1 MSSFDFALK
10 DLYRKRNQTI
20 PYLIIIITV
29 VSITEFLIYYTTSLG
44 LNILVRPYFLN
55 EFFFSG
61 SINEIFSQYNTLIQ
75 ILLIILAIIIVLAIS
90 TTLVITKKKDIGIM
104 RALGT
109 LPRKLYNFYFLE
121 VYIIFFIGFVLGLI
135 FGLISFGIFSLIIN
149 FLGFPIKFQIDLI
162 YTPILFFSCLF
173 GIFFITGYTLRKIG
187 KQKIIKTFSKDI
199 PYNFDASKEI
209 NFIPKW
215 LSSLG
220 FNVKISIINTIRRK
234 GEFRRY
240 LIVFSLISLIIFT
253 LGLGTIVLRTSSQ
266 TWIRKSQGE
275 NIIALGH
282 QDVINNYSLMYNM
295 FSEPEISITTE
306 TINFTNKHYF
316 FNFNN
321 ISEIE
326 YIDEIEKIDKRI
338 INFYDVQEVQGFHF
352 FEDIQDYRVVGQSRR
367 GSIPIIGVNPEY
379 LIQNFEIEGK
389 FFTNEDAFDNM
400 TIGDGLALN
409 FFDYALD
416 QSLKLTSY
424 DKTFHIAGV
433 VIDSFYSGWAGYVSL
448 DIIQQ
453 ELNLTGEINLV
464 LLKINSDSY
473 HRIKGELTNI
483 LNKLG
488 PEFTHLRLDHV
499 FNENLTFLFNL
510 SLYPLFLIIIVSI
523 IGILSLYNYQKS
535 SIMYKARDFLIMRAI
550 GSNNTSLKKILF
562 LESIYVIVPSLLLS
576 LGIGMILNSIVL
588 FARVHLPPLH
598 IPFII
603 FMVLLGIFTLFNFLS
618 LIPIMKKINK
628 FSIKDF
634 NIY

>member
-10 DLYRKRNQTI
+10 DFYRKKNQTI

-29 VSITEFLIYYTTSLG
+29 VSLTEFLIYFTNSLS
-44 LNILVRPYFLN
+44 LNVLVQPSFLN
-55 EFFFSG
+55 NFFFSG
-61 SINEIFSQYNTLIQ
+61 SINKIFSQYNTLLE

-90 TTLVITKKKDIGIM
+90 TTLIITKKKDIGIM

-109 LPRKLYNFYFLE
+109 LPRKLYSFYLLE
-121 VYIIFFIGFVLGLI
+121 VYVIFFFGFILGLV
-135 FGLISFGIFSLIIN
+135 FGLIAFGIFSLIVN
-149 FLGFPIKFQIDLI
+149 FLGFPIIFQIDLI

-173 GIFFITGYTLRKIG
+173 GIFFIAGYTLRKIG
-187 KQKIIKTFSKDI
+187 KQQIIKTFSKDI

-209 NFIPKW
+209 KFIPKW

-220 FNVKISIINTIRRK
+220 FNVKISIINTLRRK

-240 LIVFSLISLIIFT
+240 LIVIFLISLIIFT
-253 LGLGTIVLRTSSQ
+253 LGLGTIVLRFSSE

-282 QDVINNYSLMYNM
+282 KDVIQNYSLMYNM
-295 FSEPEISITTE
+295 FSEPEILVTKES
-306 TINFTNKHYF
+306 INFTNKNYF
-316 FNFNN
+316 FDFNN

-326 YIDEIEKIDKRI
+326 NIDKIDKIEKRI
-338 INFYDVQEVQGFHF
+338 INFYDVQEIQGFHF
-352 FEDIQDYRVVGQSRR
+352 FEDIQNYRVIGQNRKEI
-367 GSIPIIGVNPEY
+367 IPIIGVNPDN

-416 QSLKLTSY
+416 QSLKLISY
-424 DKTFHIAGV
+424 DRTFHISGV

-453 ELNLTGEINLV
+453 ELNLTKKVNLV
-464 LLKINSDSY
+464 LLKINSNSY
-473 HRIKGELTNI
+473 NVIKDELTSI

-488 PEFTHLRLDHV
+488 PDFTHLRLDHV
-499 FNENLTFLFNL
+499 FNENLSFIFNL
-510 SLYPLFLIIIVSI
+510 SIYPLFLIIMISI

-535 SIMYKARDFLIMRAI
+535 SIIDKARDFLIMRAI
-550 GSNNTSLKKILF
+550 GSKNKSLKKILF
-562 LESIYVIVPSLLLS
+562 LESTYVIIPSLLLS
-576 LGIGMILNSIVL
+576 LGVGMILNSIVL
-588 FARVHLPPLH
+588 FARVNLPPLFL
-598 IPFII
+598 PLAII
-603 FMVLLGIFTLFNFLS
+603 LILLGIFTLFNFLS
-618 LIPIMKKINK
+618 LIPIMKKIDK
-628 FSIKDF
+628 FSIKDY
-634 NIY
+634 NLY